1 MSDEMTL
8 EERKVIYR
16 ARRGLKEIDVYFDP
30 YVKQYYLTADPT
42 EKALFAELVDQ
53 EDPDLL
59 DWFMEVGRAGTL
71 LRELLESHQRNV
83 AVTKRKRLKVSS
95 IYHNPVNADVERRSS
110 IYQK

>member
-30 YVKQYYLTADPT
+30 YVKQYYLQADAH
-42 EKALFAELVDQ
+42 EKAMFVELVEQ

-59 DWFMEVGRAGTL
+59 DWFMEVSAPPRP
-71 LRELLESHQRNV
+71 ELLDFIH
-83 AVTKRKRLKVSS
+83 KLKKYV
-95 IYHNPVNADVERRSS
+95 HGE
-110 IYQK
+110 